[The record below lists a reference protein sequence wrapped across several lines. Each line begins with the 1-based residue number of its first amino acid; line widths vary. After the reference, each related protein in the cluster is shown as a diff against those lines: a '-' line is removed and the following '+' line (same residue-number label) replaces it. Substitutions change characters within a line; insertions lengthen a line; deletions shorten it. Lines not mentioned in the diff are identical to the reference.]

1 MGRGDGKEG
10 DCHTSSPTNPAEPHV
25 IIIVQVAELRTDV
38 RVTAVRV
45 AAAGLSEH
53 GLTAHTAEIVRQR
66 RERVVH
72 AVRDAFGQGAA
83 IIIKI
88 LMRLIDQFVGRSVTV
103 HDGGQSRRGV
113 GLEAADGVVVRSG
126 EEDHLSSCAVV
137 TDGVDGLL
145 DADGPGG
152 HVEVVWLVHQAEDN
166 VVLRGVFLGE
176 LGPEIAELVVRR
188 SALTDDAAVPA
199 GVIMHVE
206 DAEGAGCETS
216 LHDSVVSAEE
226 V

>member
-1 MGRGDGKEG
+1 MGRGDGKEVG
-10 DCHTSSPTNPAEPHV
+10 FHTSSPTNPAEPHV
-25 IIIVQVAELRTDV
+25 VIIVQVAELRTDV

-45 AAAGLSEH
+45 AATGLSEH

-72 AVRDAFGQGAA
+72 AVGDAFARRAA
-83 IIIKI
+83 LIIEI
-88 LMRLIDQFVGRSVTV
+88 LMRFIDQFVGRSVTV

-113 GLEAADGVVVRSG
+113 VLEAANGIVVRAG
-126 EEDHLSSCAVV
+126 EEDHLGGGAVV

-145 DADGPGG
+145 DAGGPSG

-176 LGPEIAELVVRR
+176 
-188 SALTDDAAVPA
+188 
-199 GVIMHVE
+199 
-206 DAEGAGCETS
+206 
-216 LHDSVVSAEE
+216 
-226 V
+226 